1 MQRGTPLPVCVG
13 VVGVRVGFRAGIRVC
28 KRACVWVCRRA
39 CVMRACVC
47 ACVCVVCVCACVC
60 MYLHVCMYV
69 HVCVC
74 VCLVLPKGNIMVCD
88 AVMYGMLWCRSLACC
103 LVVHT
108 QTHADIQCALSH
120 RGPPVRHQFSQRGI
134 L

>member
-47 ACVCVVCVCACVC
+47 ACVCVCARVPYQEG
-60 MYLHVCMYV
+60 MLHQV
-69 HVCVC
+69 HSHDAN
-74 VCLVLPKGNIMVCD
+74 CLVKLRKKVLHILEIEVASVAAKGSMDI
-88 AVMYGMLWCRSLACC
+88 LQLLLA
-103 LVVHT
+103 
-108 QTHADIQCALSH
+108 
-120 RGPPVRHQFSQRGI
+120 PVAAPSSYRAHSPCEV
-134 L
+134 